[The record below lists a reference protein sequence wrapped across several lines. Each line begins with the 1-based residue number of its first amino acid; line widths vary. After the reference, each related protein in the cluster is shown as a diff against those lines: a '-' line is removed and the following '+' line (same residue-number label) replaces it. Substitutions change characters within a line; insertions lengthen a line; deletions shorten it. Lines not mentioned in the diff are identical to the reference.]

1 MPDLIAPAYR
11 ANRLALALDKLHEYQ
26 RTDTPSR
33 RFVKDVTHSIEKME
47 EAVVAMINDCKAM
60 AQDSSASMGTA
71 VHKVQT
77 YFIWTCRHVKR
88 AASDLPDI
96 AELEGWDAETT
107 IANAALMADL
117 NFDGDA

>member
-1 MPDLIAPAYR
+1 MG
-11 ANRLALALDKLHEYQ
+11 
-26 RTDTPSR
+26 
-33 RFVKDVTHSIEKME
+33 

-60 AQDSSASMGTA
+60 APESSAGVATA

-77 YFIWTCRHVKR
+77 SFIPTCRHVKR
-88 AASDLPDI
+88 ATSDLPDI